1 MKKDIIRIAASAVLM
16 IAGFLTDGIPSIA
29 IFVLAYLI
37 AGYETLLTAG
47 RNILHGQVFDEN
59 FLMAVASLG
68 AMALG
73 EYEEAIGV
81 MLFYQVGE
89 LFEDYAVDK
98 SRKSIAGLMDIC
110 PDTARVIRDGQELV
124 VDPYDVSVGETMLIR
139 PGEKIPLDGKI
150 IDGSSSV
157 DASALTGESI
167 PKDVSMGDAIISG
180 CINMTGV
187 LKAEVTS
194 EFSESTVTK
203 ILEMV
208 ENAASRKAPVENFIT
223 KFARVY
229 TPIVVF
235 SAIALALIPPLCFNL
250 DFHTWIYRACL
261 FLIVSCPCAL
271 VISVPMSFFSGI
283 GAASSKGVLIKGGN
297 YLQVLAGLDTVMFD
311 KTGTLTRGEFV
322 ISEMESDRED
332 FLRLAASLEQDSN
345 HPIAKCITDA
355 FDGKLYPVTDVREI
369 AGKGVSAIMD
379 GKTYY
384 AGNARLMGDLGIE
397 KAADSTAVFV
407 ASEDGYVGYI
417 KVRDELKA
425 ETAEAISEL
434 KKSVGRIVMLTGD
447 NEGTA
452 AMISKEAG
460 ITEYHAGLLPSD
472 KVEIAEKIIS
482 EADGKCAFAGD
493 GINDAPVIA
502 RADIGIAMGGLGS
515 AAAMEAADVVIMDDD
530 LTKIPLGIRIGKKT
544 LAICR
549 ENIVFAIGVKVVVL
563 ILGALGL
570 ASMWAA
576 VFADVGVAIL
586 AILNAMRALTVKL

>member
-1 MKKDIIRIAASAVLM
+1 MKKDIIRIAVAAVLM
-16 IAGFLTDGIPSIA
+16 IAGFLTEGIPSIA
-29 IFVLAYLI
+29 ILVLAYLI

-89 LFEDYAVDK
+89 LFEDYAVDR
-98 SRKSIAGLMDIC
+98 SRESIAGLMNIC
-110 PDTARVIRDGQELV
+110 PDTARILRDGKEEI
-124 VDPYDVSVGETMLIR
+124 VDPYDVSIGDIMIIR
-139 PGEKIPLDGKI
+139 PGEKIPLDGLVTE
-150 IDGSSSV
+150 GSSSV
-157 DASALTGESI
+157 DTSALTGESL
-167 PKDVSMGDAIISG
+167 PKDVAAGDDVISG

-187 LKAEVTS
+187 LKAQVTS
-194 EFSESTVTK
+194 DFSESTVSR
-203 ILEMV
+203 ILELV
-208 ENAASRKAPVENFIT
+208 ENAASAKAPVENFIT
-223 KFARVY
+223 KFARIY

-235 SAIALALIPPLCFNL
+235 SAIALALIPPLCFHS
-250 DFHTWIYRACL
+250 DFGTWIYRACL

-311 KTGTLTRGEFV
+311 KTGTLTRGEFA
-322 ISEMESDRED
+322 ISEISSDRDD
-332 FLRLAASLEQDSN
+332 FLKLAASLEQGSN
-345 HPIAKCITDA
+345 HPIAGCITESY
-355 FDGKLYPVTDVREI
+355 DGELYAVSDVREI
-369 AGKGVSAIMD
+369 AGKGISGKID
-379 GKTYY
+379 GKTYH
-384 AGNARLMGDLGIE
+384 AGNARLMKDLGIE
-397 KAADSTAVFV
+397 VEADSTVVFI
-407 ASEDGYVGYI
+407 ASDDEYLGYI
-417 KVRDELKA
+417 KVRDELK
-425 ETAEAISEL
+425 EEAAGAIAEL
-434 KKSVGRIVMLTGD
+434 KKFVGRIVMLTGD
-447 NEGTA
+447 NEEA
-452 AMISKEAG
+452 ASSVADVLG
-460 ITEYHAGLLPSD
+460 ITECHAGLLPGD

-482 EADGKCAFAGD
+482 ESDGKCAFAGD
-493 GINDAPVIA
+493 GINDAPVLA

-530 LTKIPLGIRIGKKT
+530 LSKISLGIRIGKKT
-544 LAICR
+544 LRICR
-549 ENIVFAIGVKVVVL
+549 ENIVFAIGVKVIVL